1 MQRSC
6 RLHDLSGHKTHTTYY
21 LLEKYEIHN
30 KILKIPQN
38 QGEQHFK
45 YVKFSLNSLCG
56 LF

>member
-21 LLEKYEIHN
+21 LLEKYEIYN